1 MTNDVSRQLMQNL
14 SSILQQYWG
23 YAAFRPMQEEIIT
36 SVLEGHDT
44 LALLPTGGGKSICYQ
59 VPALAKDGM
68 CIVVS
73 PLIALMK
80 DQVEALH
87 RKDISAAAIYT
98 GMPFR
103 QVKDILQ
110 MAVNEKLKFL
120 YVSPERLE
128 TNLFLEY
135 LPGMNIQLIAVD
147 EAHCIS
153 QWGYDFRPSYL
164 KVVNFRKEVP
174 GVPLLAVTASATAQV
189 QDDIYNKLQFR
200 NHHIYKGSFL
210 RPNVSF
216 SVFRVE
222 SRINKILQILNNVQG
237 TAIVYCKSRKMTQ
250 ETAQLLQL
258 HHISADYYHAGLS
271 NDERSKR
278 QEAWLKNEIRVI
290 VCTNAFGM
298 GIDKPDVRVVIHH
311 DIPDC
316 LENYYQEAGRA
327 GRDGQKSYAVLL
339 YEEKDLHELKG
350 LSAIRFPPV
359 SEVKRVYQCL
369 VNYLQLPS
377 GSGEL
382 QWIDFDLN
390 DFIKTFKLNIY
401 TAVYAL
407 KTLEQEGW
415 ITYAEQIFL
424 PAKVVFTTGKER
436 LAEFE
441 QQHPQLEPVMKA
453 LLRTYGG
460 IFDMESFISEKQ
472 LVTIL
477 KTDPDSIKQSLH
489 QLHQQGI
496 INYTPQ
502 KDKPLLQF
510 LENRP
515 AVEDLFINPTNL
527 LQRKE
532 QFEKRVNKMLDY
544 VTNSNSCRSKM
555 IGNYF
560 GDAGIE
566 DCGVCDTC
574 LQKKGNDLSPDEF
587 ERIRSFL
594 LERAS
599 DNGVV
604 VKDILTRMGSKQK
617 DRVWRVIDHLLAEE
631 KITLSKDG
639 LMKFI

>member
-1 MTNDVSRQLMQNL
+1 MQNL

-23 YAAFRPMQEEIIT
+23 YSSFRPMQEEIIT
-36 SVLEGHDT
+36 SVLDGRDT

-59 VPALAKDGM
+59 VPALAKDGL

-87 RKDISAAAIYT
+87 RKNITAAAIYT
-98 GMPFR
+98 GMPFP

-164 KVVNFRKEVP
+164 KIANFRKELP
-174 GVPLLAVTASATAQV
+174 GVTLLAVTASATALV
-189 QDDIYNKLQFR
+189 QDDICNKLQFR

-258 HHISADYYHAGLS
+258 HNISSDYYHAGLT

-278 QEAWLKNEIRVI
+278 QEAWLKNETRVI

-311 DIPDC
+311 DTPDC

-327 GRDGQKSYAVLL
+327 GRDGQKSYAILL
-339 YEEKDLHELKG
+339 YEEKDLTELNG

-359 SEVKRVYQCL
+359 DEVKRVYQCL
-369 VNYLQLPS
+369 VNYLQVPS

-382 QWIDFDLN
+382 QWMEFDLN
-390 DFIKTFKLNIY
+390 DFVKTFKLNIY

-415 ITYAEQIFL
+415 INYAEQIFL
-424 PAKVVFTTGKER
+424 PAKVVFTASKQR
-436 LAEFE
+436 LEEFE
-441 QQHPQLEPVMKA
+441 EEHHQLEPVMKA
-453 LLRTYGG
+453 LLRNYGG
-460 IFDMESFISEKQ
+460 IFDMETFISEKQ
-472 LVTIL
+472 LVSIL
-477 KTDPDSIKQSLH
+477 KTDLDTIKNALI
-489 QLHQQGI
+489 QLHQHGI

-502 KDKPLLQF
+502 KDRPQLQF
-510 LENRP
+510 VENRP

-532 QFEKRVNKMLDY
+532 LFELRVNKMLEYITDTS
-544 VTNSNSCRSKM
+544 VCRSKM
-555 IGNYF
+555 IGTYF
-560 GDAGIE
+560 GDENIGN
-566 DCGVCDTC
+566 CGVCDNC
-574 LQKKGNDLSPDEF
+574 LQKKGNELTPEEF
-587 ERIRSFL
+587 ERIQAFL
-594 LERAS
+594 KEKAGA
-599 DNGVV
+599 NGIV
-604 VKDILTRMGSKQK
+604 VKDLLTKMGSKQK
-617 DRVWRVIDHLLAEE
+617 DRVWKVIDHLIAEE
-631 KITLSKDG
+631 KITLSKEG
-639 LMKFI
+639 IMKLK

>member
-1 MTNDVSRQLMQNL
+1 MDNL
-14 SSILQQYWG
+14 ENILSQYWG
-23 YAAFRPMQEEIIT
+23 YDSFRPLQKEIIE
-36 SVLEGHDT
+36 SVLQGKDT

-68 CIVVS
+68 CIVIS

-87 RKDISAAAIYT
+87 RKDIRAAAIYT
-98 GMPFR
+98 GMPFP

-110 MAVNEKLKFL
+110 MAVNDQLKFL

-128 TNLFLEY
+128 TKLFLEY
-135 LPGMNIQLIAVD
+135 LPGMNVQLIAVD

-164 KVVNFRKEVP
+164 KIKELRSELRNVP
-174 GVPLLAVTASATAQV
+174 VLAVTASATPLV
-189 QDDIYNKLQFR
+189 QDDICKQLQFR

-216 SVFRVE
+216 SVFKVE
-222 SRINKILQILNNVQG
+222 SRINKIVQILSNVQG
-237 TAIVYCKSRKMTQ
+237 CAIVYCKSRKMTQ

-258 HHISADYYHAGLS
+258 QHISADYYHAGLS
-271 NDERSKR
+271 NDERGKR
-278 QEAWLKNEIRVI
+278 QEAWLQNQIRVI

-311 DIPDC
+311 DMPDC

-339 YEEKDLHELKG
+339 YEEKDLTDLANA
-350 LSAIRFPPV
+350 SAIRFP
-359 SEVKRVYQCL
+359 SIAEVKKVYQCL

-382 QWIDFDLN
+382 IWMDFDLQ
-390 DFIKTFKLNIY
+390 DFVRTFKLNMH

-415 ITYAEQIFL
+415 INYAEQIFL
-424 PAKVVFTTGKER
+424 PAKVVFTASKDR
-436 LAEFE
+436 IAEFE
-441 QQHPQLEPVMKA
+441 QQHPQLEPFIKA
-453 LLRTYGG
+453 LLRNYGG

-472 LVTIL
+472 LVSIV
-477 KTDPDSIKQSLH
+477 KTDLENIKQALL
-489 QLHQQGI
+489 QLHQHGI
-496 INYTPQ
+496 IHYSPQ
-502 KDKPLLQF
+502 KDNAQLQF
-510 LENRP
+510 SENRP
-515 AVEDLFINPTNL
+515 AVDDLFINPHNR

-532 QFEKRVNKMLDY
+532 QFELRVKAMLNY
-544 VTNSNSCRSKM
+544 VNDESSCRSKT

-560 GDAGIE
+560 GDDTIV
-566 DCGVCDTC
+566 DCGVCDVC
-574 LQKKGNDLSPDEF
+574 LRKKGNDLTTAEF
-587 ERIRSFL
+587 ERIRLFL
-594 LERAS
+594 TEKAS
-599 DNGVV
+599 GNGVV
-604 VKDILTRMGSKQK
+604 LKDLLTKMGSKQK
-617 DRVWRVIDHLLAEE
+617 ERVWKVVDHLVAEE
-631 KITLSKDG
+631 KITLSKEG
-639 LMKFI
+639 LMKIK